1 MRFVYF
7 TLNKTEQKQKEML
20 GMISDEIS
28 PAGAFL
34 RRVLYVGGGE
44 GGGGAGAGAG
54 QYEKLQFRCILLPG
68 LNFTWTLTKSS

>member
-34 RRVLYVGGGE
+34 RRILYVGRWGGE
-44 GGGGAGAGAG
+44 GEGEG
-54 QYEKLQFRCILLPG
+54 QVNMKNCNLDAFFCQV
-68 LNFTWTLTKSS
+68 